1 FLAPFLKSMNCK
13 GFDQPLRARF
23 QSFIDVDPVDVSVD
37 VAAAGAHAIAA
48 PGAHIDSGAGRIGG
62 GFQGALL
69 KVNLD
74 AGAGGDSDGI
84 RRGDSQGVFPA
95 RQRNHAV
102 RFAGLA
108 VQVNDVDLGAVDR
121 PIGQRPAHGPVCNL
135 SGVFGGACD
144 PGLDTRVLAR
154 SAGGF
159 ATLTHP
165 IPIDG
170 NNTVG
175 GKDGTEAFS
184 HGDQS

>member
-1 FLAPFLKSMNCK
+1 LVYSAV
-13 GFDQPLRARF
+13 G
-23 QSFIDVDPVDVSVD
+23 VSATGVQD
-37 VAAAGAHAIAA
+37 VAA
-48 PGAHIDSGAGRIGG
+48 GG
-62 GFQGALL
+62 DHVNSSSVGVRRGLQPARL
-69 KVNLD
+69 KVNLH
-74 AGAGGDSDGI
+74 AGAGGDTDGV
-84 RRGDSQGVFPA
+84 RRRDSQGVFPA
-95 RQRNHAV
+95 GQRNHAV
-102 RFAGLA
+102 RLAVPA
-108 VQVNDVDLGAVDR
+108 VQVNDVDLGAMDG

-135 SGVFGGACD
+135 SGVFGGAYA

-154 SAGGF
+154 FAGGF